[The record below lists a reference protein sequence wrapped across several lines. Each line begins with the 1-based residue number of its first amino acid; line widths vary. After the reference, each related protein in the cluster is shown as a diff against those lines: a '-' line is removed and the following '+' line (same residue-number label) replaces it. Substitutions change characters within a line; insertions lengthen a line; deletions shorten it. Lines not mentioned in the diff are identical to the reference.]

1 MWTWAHGVAL
11 FVAVGW
17 SLASAMV
24 RSRRVSLLF
33 LVLVV
38 LGSWSFA
45 FHRRVAVARLGDS
58 PPPSWA
64 AVAVSEVSP
73 PPSCHHT
80 WAAVVPLFTHICL
93 RHHGRPWLVLEFR
106 LRLQAALAVSF
117 LLVLVV
123 LGSWSFAFHR
133 HQIQPIVAF
142 WNFMGVP
149 RMPGYCPPNMGSQ
162 DEEHAVGSYRNPPIS
177 AAVS

>member
-1 MWTWAHGVAL
+1 MEINSFFWSCGRPVGNTWKVWTWAHGVAL

-24 RSRRVSLLF
+24 RSRRVSLLS

-45 FHRRVAVARLGDS
+45 FHRRVVVARLGDS

-93 RHHGRPWLVLEFR
+93 HHHGRPWLVLEFR
-106 LRLQAALAVSF
+106 LRLRVALPVSF
-117 LLVLVV
+117 LLVLEV
-123 LGSWSFAFHR
+123 LGSWSFAFR
-133 HQIQPIVAF
+133 H
-142 WNFMGVP
+142 
-149 RMPGYCPPNMGSQ
+149 
-162 DEEHAVGSYRNPPIS
+162 H
-177 AAVS
+177 